1 VDLRRP
7 RLGEWIAGVSGAVL
21 VVALFLNWYRVDSL
35 ELEQRSGTA
44 RGPVEI
50 PDGTVTG
57 WQAFSVVDV
66 LLLVVGLGAVAVVV
80 VAATQRTPAVPI
92 AVDSLATLLALIGLV
107 VVLTRIANVPEE
119 SLIGGLP
126 AGLRVTDLDVTR
138 LFGAWLGLGA
148 TAGAL
153 VGALMAMRD
162 EGLGRSAG
170 RWRPGEES
178 PVSVTTLPPPQP
190 RSETPRG

>member
-7 RLGEWIAGVSGAVL
+7 RLGDWIAGVSGAVL
-21 VVALFLNWYRVDSL
+21 VGALFLDWYRVDSL
-35 ELEQRSGTA
+35 EIEQRSGAA

-50 PDGTVTG
+50 PDGTVTA

-66 LLLVVGLGAVAVVV
+66 LLLVVGLAAVAVVV

-92 AVDSLATLLALIGLV
+92 AVDSLVALLALIGLV
-107 VVLTRIANVPEE
+107 VVLTRVASVPEE
-119 SLIGGLP
+119 SLIDDLP
-126 AGLRVTDLDVTR
+126 AGVTVTDMDVTR
-138 LFGAWLGLGA
+138 LFGAWLGLAA

-153 VGALMAMRD
+153 AGALVAMRD

-190 RSETPRG
+190 RSETPEG